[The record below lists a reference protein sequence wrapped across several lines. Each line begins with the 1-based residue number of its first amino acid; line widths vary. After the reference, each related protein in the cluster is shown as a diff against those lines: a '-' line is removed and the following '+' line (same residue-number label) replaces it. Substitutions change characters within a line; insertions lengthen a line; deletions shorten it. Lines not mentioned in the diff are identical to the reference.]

1 MTWHE
6 PDTQTRI
13 ATPNF
18 GYKLLKLFNLNGL
31 SYFYLSERLSI
42 NCDIYIY
49 IHIYLGAYW
58 IILYDAW
65 YVSYDVWNWKQK
77 DEHCMN
83 AFQKKVLDECIGDA
97 HTLLYEK
104 NKGLIRVGK
113 VMNGSSVIPCCKFS
127 VKKL

>member
-1 MTWHE
+1 M
-6 PDTQTRI
+6 
-13 ATPNF
+13 
-18 GYKLLKLFNLNGL
+18 
-31 SYFYLSERLSI
+31 
-42 NCDIYIY
+42 
-49 IHIYLGAYW
+49 GAYW

-77 DEHCMN
+77 DEHMN

-113 VMNGSSVIPCCKFS
+113 VMNGSSVIPCCKFL